1 MKFTT
6 RQEVSVVFTKM
17 ADFEETDI
25 FPNPTDEPENSN
37 SQFPEDDLT
46 GENVRNFTIF

>member
-1 MKFTT
+1 M
-6 RQEVSVVFTKM
+6 FTKM

-46 GENVRNFTIF
+46 GENVRNLTIF